1 VNLDLT
7 PEQKLLQGE
16 ITRFARAE
24 LNAGAR
30 ERDRDQEF
38 PRELWEKCGEMRLQG
53 LPVPEEYGG
62 GGLDALGTAI
72 ALEALGYGCEDGG
85 LVFAICAH
93 LLACVVPIWKHG
105 TEEQRRRWLP
115 GLCEGSLIAVNGMTE
130 PESGSDAFAMSTRA
144 RRDGDGWIINGAKT
158 FSSNGP
164 IADLALVYAVTNP
177 DKGFGG
183 ITAFLVEKGAGG
195 FRAGQKFE
203 KMGLRSCPIGDL
215 VLEDARVGD
224 DAVLGGVDAG
234 ATVFSQSMDWER
246 ACLGAT
252 HVGTMQRLLE
262 AAVKQA
268 RTRKSGGQPIGKNQ
282 AVSHKIADMKVRL
295 EASRLLTY
303 QAAWRLEQT
312 RAAAM
317 DASIAKLHVSD
328 SLVASAHDAVQIMG
342 GYGFL
347 VEQGVERTLRDAVAS
362 TIYSGTNEMQKSI
375 IARWLGL

>member
-1 VNLDLT
+1 MNLDLT
-7 PEQKLLQGE
+7 DEQRLLRDE
-16 ITRFARAE
+16 IVRFARAE
-24 LNAGAR
+24 LNRGAR

-38 PRELWEKCGEMRLQG
+38 PRDLWRKCGEMKLQG
-53 LPVPEEYGG
+53 LPVQEELGG

-105 TEEQRRRWLP
+105 SDEQRGRWLP
-115 GLCEGSLIAVNGMTE
+115 RLCEGSLIAVNGMTE
-130 PESGSDAFAMSTRA
+130 PDSGSDAFAMATRA
-144 RRDGDGWIINGAKT
+144 RRDGDGWVLNGAKT

-164 IADLALVYAVTNP
+164 VADLALVYAVTDP
-177 DKGFGG
+177 EKGFAG
-183 ITAFLVEKGAGG
+183 ITAFVVEKEAQG

-203 KMGLRSCPIGDL
+203 KMGLRSCPIGEL
-215 VLEDARVGD
+215 VLEDVRVGA
-224 DAVLGGVDAG
+224 DAVLGGEGAG
-234 ATVFSQSMDWER
+234 ATIFAQSMDWER

-262 AAVKQA
+262 GAVAHA
-268 RTRKSGGQPIGKNQ
+268 RTRRSGGQPIGKHQ

-295 EASRLLTY
+295 EASRLLVY
-303 QAAWRLEQT
+303 QAAWRLERT
-312 RAAAM
+312 RASAI
-317 DASIAKLHVSD
+317 DASVAKLHVSD
-328 SLVASAHDAVQIMG
+328 SLVASAHDAVQILG

-347 VEQGVERTLRDAVAS
+347 VESGVERTLRDAVAS
-362 TIYSGTNEMQKSI
+362 TIYSGTNEMQRSI

>member
-7 PEQKLLQGE
+7 PEQKLLRDE
-16 ITRFARAE
+16 IVRFARAE
-24 LNAGAR
+24 LNQGAR

-38 PRELWEKCGEMRLQG
+38 PRELWRKCGEMKLQG

-62 GGLDALGTAI
+62 GGLDAVGTAI

-93 LLACVVPIWKHG
+93 LLACVVPIWKHAD
-105 TEEQRRRWLP
+105 EEQRARWLP
-115 GLCEGSLIAVNGMTE
+115 KLCDGSLIAVNGMTE
-130 PESGSDAFAMSTRA
+130 PDSGSDAFSMTTRA
-144 RRDGDGWIINGAKT
+144 RRDGDEWVLNGAKT

-164 IADLALVYAVTNP
+164 VADLALVYAVTDP
-177 DKGFGG
+177 EKGFGG
-183 ITAFLVEKGAGG
+183 ITAFVVEKDAGG

-203 KMGLRSCPIGDL
+203 KMGLRSCPIGEL
-215 VLEDARVGD
+215 VLEDVRVGPE
-224 DAVLGGVDAG
+224 AILGGEGSG
-234 ATVFSQSMDWER
+234 ATIFAQSMDWER

-262 AAVKQA
+262 GAVAHA
-268 RTRKSGGQPIGKNQ
+268 RARRSGGQPIGKHQ
-282 AVSHKIADMKVRL
+282 AVAHKIADMKVRL
-295 EASRLLTY
+295 EASRLLVY
-303 QAAWRLEQT
+303 QAAWRLERT
-312 RAAAM
+312 RASAI

-328 SLVASAHDAVQIMG
+328 SLVASAHDAVQILG

-362 TIYSGTNEMQKSI
+362 TIYSGTNEMQKNI